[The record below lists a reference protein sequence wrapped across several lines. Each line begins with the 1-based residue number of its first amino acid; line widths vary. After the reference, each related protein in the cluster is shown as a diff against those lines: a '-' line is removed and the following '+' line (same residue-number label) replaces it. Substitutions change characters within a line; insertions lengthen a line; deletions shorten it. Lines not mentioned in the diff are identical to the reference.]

1 MQVVWLIFSGESK
14 SSSTCKWN
22 WSSDFRGT
30 CELRRAAG
38 GRRSRAG
45 RLARRFRGMLQQ
57 ESCPQPTVL
66 LAWAAVVLFQ
76 ESNVVGVLLTHS
88 RENATSTHCA
98 AFLWLFPWILYSDTF
113 PETNSWVH
121 TQLFKQAW
129 LPYSFV
135 CLFWLRVTACGILV
149 PWRGIEPR
157 VLGSESMES

>member
-57 ESCPQPTVL
+57 ESCPQPTVR

-98 AFLWLFPWILYSDTF
+98 TCPKPSSDYFLGYCVQTPSQKPTPECTHSSLNKLGYLIHLFVYFDCAS
-113 PETNSWVH
+113 
-121 TQLFKQAW
+121 QLVGF
-129 LPYSFV
+129 
-135 CLFWLRVTACGILV
+135 
-149 PWRGIEPR
+149 
-157 VLGSESMES
+157 